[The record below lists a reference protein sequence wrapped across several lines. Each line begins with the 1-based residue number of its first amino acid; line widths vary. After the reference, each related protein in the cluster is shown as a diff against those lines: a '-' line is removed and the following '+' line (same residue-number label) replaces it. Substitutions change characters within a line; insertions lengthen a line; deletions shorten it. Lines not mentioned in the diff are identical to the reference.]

1 MAESLLDMEKLEH
14 LINLE
19 ERLRL
24 HPNLK
29 AIYDTVMFE
38 LLDVNEAC
46 TKQVEARKKAEKEK
60 AEAAAKLAAEK
71 QAAAEADARARA
83 QADADYVRSRWH
95 SKTRTN
101 RIKCSH
107 NHYDRRGPMA
117 RHP

>member
-83 QADADYVRSRWH
+83 QADADLRQ
-95 SKTRTN
+95 KQ
-101 RIKCSH
+101 
-107 NHYDRRGPMA
+107 MA
-117 RHP
+117 QQNAYQPHQPQPQPLR